1 MLRFV
6 SRGRSVIRAACRQSH
21 AAQFSRWGLG
31 GRCIPAETCRFAA
44 LIVAL
49 RSKYTRASSPGGG
62 SSLARL
68 VSRTPTGRTGP
79 RPPRR
84 SRHFVHRLLALAAG
98 IALLAPIRA
107 QAATAPVPQ
116 EAEGEVT
123 GRIIAERWF
132 RLLDDLDGSDES
144 RAAFLALYAEDALHI
159 QGPTGDYQR
168 GNATYWGREKVGL
181 LVDRLLGEW
190 QDHSIRPE
198 VATAG
203 EVSETL
209 WAEAEG
215 PWGGPL
221 IAVQFTIAGTRRDD
235 ETRWHIPGAAFFRVR
250 GGELVRVR
258 VYLGLG
264 EAAEVEIQR

>member
-1 MLRFV
+1 M
-6 SRGRSVIRAACRQSH
+6 
-21 AAQFSRWGLG
+21 
-31 GRCIPAETCRFAA
+31 
-44 LIVAL
+44 
-49 RSKYTRASSPGGG
+49 SPGRRVFLVLATGIVVLG
-62 SSLARL
+62 SAS
-68 VSRTPTGRTGP
+68 
-79 RPPRR
+79 
-84 SRHFVHRLLALAAG
+84 AASDG
-98 IALLAPIRA
+98 SAIAQ
-107 QAATAPVPQ
+107 QA
-116 EAEGEVT
+116 EAEVT
-123 GRIIAERWF
+123 GRNIAERWF

-168 GNATYWGREKVGL
+168 GNASYWGREKVGL

-258 VYLGLG
+258 IYLGLG

>member
-1 MLRFV
+1 M
-6 SRGRSVIRAACRQSH
+6 
-21 AAQFSRWGLG
+21 
-31 GRCIPAETCRFAA
+31 
-44 LIVAL
+44 IVPGIC
-49 RSKYTRASSPGGG
+49 SEPVSPG
-62 SSLARL
+62 
-68 VSRTPTGRTGP
+68 
-79 RPPRR
+79 RR
-84 SRHFVHRLLALAAG
+84 VFLLLAIGLAVSGSAW
-98 IALLAPIRA
+98 AAPSGTG
-107 QAATAPVPQ
+107 AAQ
-116 EAEGEVT
+116 EAEAEVT
-123 GRIIAERWF
+123 GRGIAERWF

-168 GNATYWGREKVGL
+168 GTATYWGREKVGL
-181 LVDRLLGEW
+181 LVERLLEEW
-190 QDHSIRPE
+190 KDHSIRPE
-198 VATAG
+198 VATSG

-250 GGELVRVR
+250 DGELVRVR
-258 VYLGLG
+258 IYLGLG

>member
-1 MLRFV
+1 MFLVLAIGLAV
-6 SRGRSVIRAACRQSH
+6 SGSAWAAPSG
-21 AAQFSRWGLG
+21 SG
-31 GRCIPAETCRFAA
+31 
-44 LIVAL
+44 VA
-49 RSKYTRASSPGGG
+49 
-62 SSLARL
+62 
-68 VSRTPTGRTGP
+68 
-79 RPPRR
+79 
-84 SRHFVHRLLALAAG
+84 
-98 IALLAPIRA
+98 
-107 QAATAPVPQ
+107 Q
-116 EAEGEVT
+116 EAEAEVT
-123 GRIIAERWF
+123 GRHIAERWF

-168 GNATYWGREKVGL
+168 GTATYWGREKVGL
-181 LVDRLLGEW
+181 LVERLLAEW

-209 WAEAEG
+209 WAEAAG

-235 ETRWHIPGAAFFRVR
+235 QTRWHIPGAAFFRVR

-258 VYLGLG
+258 IYLGLG

>member
-1 MLRFV
+1 MIL
-6 SRGRSVIRAACRQSH
+6 
-21 AAQFSRWGLG
+21 GLAG
-31 GRCIPAETCRFAA
+31 
-44 LIVAL
+44 
-49 RSKYTRASSPGGG
+49 
-62 SSLARL
+62 
-68 VSRTPTGRTGP
+68 
-79 RPPRR
+79 
-84 SRHFVHRLLALAAG
+84 G
-98 IALLAPIRA
+98 IALLAPA
-107 QAATAPVPQ
+107 WTPAAGTVVPQ
-116 EAEGEVT
+116 EADAEIT
-123 GRIIAERWF
+123 GRGVAERWF

-168 GNATYWGREKVGL
+168 GTATYWGREKVGL
-181 LVDRLLGEW
+181 LVERLLAEW
-190 QDHSIRPE
+190 KDHSIRAE

-209 WAEAEG
+209 WTEAAG

-250 GGELVRVR
+250 GEELVRVR
-258 VYLGLG
+258 IYLGLG

>member
-1 MLRFV
+1 M
-6 SRGRSVIRAACRQSH
+6 
-21 AAQFSRWGLG
+21 
-31 GRCIPAETCRFAA
+31 
-44 LIVAL
+44 
-49 RSKYTRASSPGGG
+49 
-62 SSLARL
+62 
-68 VSRTPTGRTGP
+68 
-79 RPPRR
+79 
-84 SRHFVHRLLALAAG
+84 LAAA
-98 IALLAPIRA
+98 IALLAPA
-107 QAATAPVPQ
+107 WAPAAGTEVPQ
-116 EAEGEVT
+116 EAGAEIT
-123 GRIIAERWF
+123 GRNIAERWF

-168 GNATYWGREKVGL
+168 GTATYWGREKVGL
-181 LVDRLLGEW
+181 LLDRLLGEW
-190 QDHSIRPE
+190 KDHSVFTE

-209 WAEAEG
+209 WAETDG

-258 VYLGLG
+258 IYLGLG